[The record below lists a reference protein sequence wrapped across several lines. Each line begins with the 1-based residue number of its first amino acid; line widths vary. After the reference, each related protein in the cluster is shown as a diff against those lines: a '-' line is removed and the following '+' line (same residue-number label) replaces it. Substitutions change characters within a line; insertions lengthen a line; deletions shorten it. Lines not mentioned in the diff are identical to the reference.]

1 MYSRILVPVDL
12 DNADKLSKALS
23 LAGQTAQQYNAEV
36 FYVDVVDAIPTMSA
50 STEGERMAVRLKEFV
65 EAQVKQYDIKAHDHV
80 ALRGDLHLNVGADI
94 IKAAK
99 DADCDLIVMASH
111 MPGLKDH
118 IFSSNAG
125 YVASHAPMSVYVV
138 RWD

>member
-1 MYSRILVPVDL
+1 MYTKILVPVDL
-12 DNADKLSKALS
+12 DNVERLSKALN
-23 LAGQTAQQYNAEV
+23 LAGQTAQANHAEV
-36 FYVDVVDAIPTMSA
+36 VYVDVVDAVPTMSVR
-50 STEGERMAVRLKEFV
+50 TEGDRMAVRLKDFV
-65 EAQVKQYDIKAHDHV
+65 AAQAKQYHIKANDHV

-99 DADCDLIVMASH
+99 EADCDLIVMASH
-111 MPGLKDH
+111 LPGLKDH

-138 RWD
+138 R

>member
-12 DNADKLSKALS
+12 DNVEKLSKALS
-23 LAGQTAQQYNAEV
+23 LAGQTAQANYADV
-36 FYVDVVDAIPTMSA
+36 FYVDVVDAVPTMSA
-50 STEGERMAVRLKEFV
+50 RTEGDRMAVRLKDFV
-65 EAQVKQYDIKAHDHV
+65 AAQAKQYHIKANDHV
-80 ALRGDLHLNVGADI
+80 ALRSDLHLNVGADI

-99 DADCDLIVMASH
+99 EADCDLIVMASH

-138 RWD
+138 R

>member
-1 MYSRILVPVDL
+1 MYSKILVPVDL
-12 DNADKLSKALS
+12 DNVEKLSKALN
-23 LAGQTAQQYNAEV
+23 LAGQTAQANHAEV
-36 FYVDVVDAIPTMSA
+36 VYVDVVDAVPTMSA
-50 STEGERMAVRLKEFV
+50 RTEGDRMAVRLKDFV
-65 EAQVKQYDIKAHDHV
+65 ADQAKQYHIKAHDHV

-94 IKAAK
+94 INAAK
-99 DADCDLIVMASH
+99 EADCDLIVMASH

-138 RWD
+138 R